1 VPDFSETLPKTNG
14 KIPNR
19 ILRSLPPGEY
29 EELLPHIELV
39 RLRIGQ
45 VLHEPGDE
53 MRYVYFPNHGVLS
66 MLTVLDGGEAV
77 EIATVG
83 NEGMADLSVFLG
95 LKVATSRLINQVPG
109 EVLRLE
115 RPSFLKL
122 VSQCPGLGAGLGLYM
137 VAMFTLVSQSAAC
150 NRIHSLEERCARW
163 ILMTHDRVDVD
174 TFPLTQEFLS
184 TMLGVRRPSVTVAAG
199 MLQKAGFIAYSR
211 GNMTVVDRAALEA
224 SACECYQIITE
235 QFQLLPGGGT
245 MRESGRRLLSS
256 GLYSSAPREGPAG
269 QDDQT

>member
-1 VPDFSETLPKTNG
+1 METIPKTNRE
-14 KIPNR
+14 IPNR
-19 ILRSLPPGEY
+19 ILRSLPPSEY
-29 EELLPHIELV
+29 EQLLPHVELV

-53 MRYVYFPNHGVLS
+53 MHYVYFPNHGVLS
-66 MLTVLDGGEAV
+66 MLTVLESGEAV

-83 NEGMADLSVFLG
+83 NEGIADLSVFLG

-109 EVLRLE
+109 EVWRLE
-115 RPSFLKL
+115 RASFLQL
-122 VSQCPGLGAGLGLYM
+122 VSQCPGLRAGLGFYM

-150 NRIHSLEERCARW
+150 NRLHSLEERCARW
-163 ILMTHDRVDVD
+163 ILMTHDRVDAD

-199 MLQKAGFIAYSR
+199 MLQKAGFITYSR

-235 QFQLLPGGGT
+235 QFQHLPGRGT
-245 MRESGRRLLSS
+245 TRENGRRLLSS
-256 GLYSSAPREGPAG
+256 GLYSSAPGQGSRAEGYRA
-269 QDDQT
+269 

>member
-1 VPDFSETLPKTNG
+1 METSPKTNG
-14 KIPNR
+14 DIANR
-19 ILRSLPPGEY
+19 ILRSLPPSEY
-29 EELLPHIELV
+29 EQLLPHVELV

-53 MRYVYFPNHGVLS
+53 MHYVYFPNHGVLS
-66 MLTVLDGGEAV
+66 MLTVLESGEAV

-83 NEGMADLSVFLG
+83 NEGIADLSVFLG
-95 LKVATSRLINQVPG
+95 LKIATSRLINQVPG
-109 EVLRLE
+109 EVLRLV
-115 RPSFLKL
+115 PSSFLEL
-122 VSQCPGLGAGLGLYM
+122 VSQCPGLRAGLGFYM

-150 NRIHSLEERCARW
+150 NRLHSLEKRCARW
-163 ILMTHDRVDVD
+163 ILMTHDRVDAD

-199 MLQKAGFIAYSR
+199 MLQKAGFITYSR

-235 QFQLLPGGGT
+235 QFQHLPGRGT
-245 MRESGRRLLSS
+245 TRESGRRLLSS
-256 GLYSSAPREGPAG
+256 GLYSSGSRQGSTA
-269 QDDQT
+269 

>member
-1 VPDFSETLPKTNG
+1 METIPKTNG
-14 KIPNR
+14 EIPNR
-19 ILRSLPPGEY
+19 ILRSLPPSEY
-29 EELLPHIELV
+29 QQLLPYIEPV

-66 MLTVLDGGEAV
+66 MLTVLESGEAV

-83 NEGMADLSVFLG
+83 NEGIADLSVFLG

-109 EVLRLE
+109 EMLRLK
-115 RPSFLKL
+115 PSSFLQL
-122 VSQCPGLGAGLGLYM
+122 VSQCPGLRAGLGLYM
-137 VAMFTLVSQSAAC
+137 VTMFTLVSQSAAC
-150 NRIHSLEERCARW
+150 NRLHSLEERCARW
-163 ILMTHDRVDVD
+163 ILMTHDRVDAD

-199 MLQKAGFIAYSR
+199 KLQKAGFIAYSR

-235 QFQLLPGGGT
+235 QFQHLPGRGT
-245 MRESGRRLLSS
+245 TRENGRRLLSS
-256 GLYSSAPREGPAG
+256 GLYSSEPRQGSRAEGSQA
-269 QDDQT
+269 